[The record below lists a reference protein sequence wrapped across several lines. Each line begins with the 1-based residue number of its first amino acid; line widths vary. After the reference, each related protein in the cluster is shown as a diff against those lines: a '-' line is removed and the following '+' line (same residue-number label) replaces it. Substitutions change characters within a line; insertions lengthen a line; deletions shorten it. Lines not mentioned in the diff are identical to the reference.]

1 MNVHKHSKMY
11 TQYQVDK
18 MLDKAEADFE
28 KQWNDKVEEIREK
41 TFESVK
47 LDMFSQ
53 FMSIAMATLEQN
65 NGFDKEQNTKFYNDF
80 VALLNLIK
88 SKPLGKD
95 VTTQDAI
102 NHVQSEVGIDLDSSL
117 KADIA
122 NIN

>member
-18 MLDKAEADFE
+18 MLDKAEADFA
-28 KQWNDKVEEIREK
+28 KQWEDKVEEIREK

-88 SKPLGKD
+88 SKPLGQD

-102 NHVQSEVGIDLDSSL
+102 NHVQSEVGIDLDKSL
-117 KADIA
+117 KEDMA
-122 NIN
+122 NNK